1 MMINNI
7 TLLTI
12 CVLVITGCSKSIS
25 VSALNGNAKDLYNEA
40 EKLNEEGKKAES
52 AKIIL
57 MLEDLHPKDQDLS
70 NLKEKVFEDLC
81 EDLGHEPD
89 SQTLEQAIEERME
102 DDGNSS

>member
-40 EKLNEEGKKAES
+40 EKLNEEGFVPENTS
-52 AKIIL
+52 SIIKNPL
-57 MLEDLHPKDQDLS
+57 SLLS
-70 NLKEKVFEDLC
+70 NFFKLSK
-81 EDLGHEPD
+81 
-89 SQTLEQAIEERME
+89 
-102 DDGNSS
+102 